1 MEKAAGWLLRH
12 RGLVG
17 LAWLAITIVGLLAA
31 PSVSGRLQSG
41 VHLNSAAY
49 SANLQIDKHYNGAT
63 QNPSVLVL
71 NLPTGKTVDSP
82 GMRGALGAIDAQVG
96 KASGYRELSYA

>member
-1 MEKAAGWLLRH
+1 MEKAGGWLLRH

-31 PSVSGRLQSG
+31 PSVTGRPQSG

-49 SANLQIDKHYNGAT
+49 SANLQIDKHYDGAT
-63 QNPSVLVL
+63 QNLSVLVL
-71 NLPTGKTVDSP
+71 NLPRARLSTPP
-82 GMRGALGAIDAQVG
+82 GCAAR
-96 KASGYRELSYA
+96 